1 MPLAVVPTASNRRAT
16 PGKRASKAS
25 TLSGSTPSSSATSVA
40 AAAFSRLWSPGC
52 GMSITTL
59 LPSTRSTPVARRG
72 PAPVAPQRRS
82 TPGRTPHRGAR
93 ASRAGGGAGGAGGGD
108 AGGGGWG
115 AGAGGGAGP
124 PRRSHLGCVGLDR
137 RRIDEA
143 VDRSRDGGPVVWRE
157 LDSQQSEPRGDVLVL
172 PLVERAVGALDVVT
186 ARPHQGGERV
196 HPGAGDAGEVISHR
210 DPPLSRLAELRRS
223 ACLLGFFF
231 SEARF

>member
-1 MPLAVVPTASNRRAT
+1 MYVLCFFFQAEDGIRDYKVTGVQTCA
-16 PGKRASKAS
+16 
-25 TLSGSTPSSSATSVA
+25 
-40 AAAFSRLWSPGC
+40 
-52 GMSITTL
+52 
-59 LPSTRSTPVARRG
+59 LPI
-72 PAPVAPQRRS
+72 
-82 TPGRTPHRGAR
+82 
-93 ASRAGGGAGGAGGGD
+93 
-108 AGGGGWG
+108 
-115 AGAGGGAGP
+115 
-124 PRRSHLGCVGLDR
+124 CLDR